1 MGYRFR
7 RIVSAATF
15 VRLAIS
21 IVLAMFIWGFIV
33 WETNPE
39 VTRDFPGVAV
49 TPENVPADMLIVG
62 GLPTVTVTLKG
73 PQDVM
78 RTVVANDVTASID
91 FSNVTS
97 PGIDEYDV
105 EVQTPSGIR
114 RVIVE
119 PSTIEVELD
128 LIVSRTFP
136 ITLREEQPRPAS
148 VSSIDTSTRIV
159 SVQGPQA
166 LVDQVEAIELVVDL
180 DDRRESF
187 TEAVPLIPV
196 SETGNRV
203 DGVVVS
209 PSEVEFSTTFESTV
223 KDVPVTVIC
232 ACVVDDQLEQIV
244 LNNATAIPS
253 TVRLSG
259 PSSALETVSE
269 ARTVAVDISELS
281 ESGWILDVE
290 IDSRT
295 IPETVNYSDQTVD
308 VWVHIN
314 PERIEVPDV
323 PIKVLG
329 LEPGLEA
336 ELSTD
341 TVTVIV
347 TGREGDVGAPEE
359 MALSAVVDLSE
370 REPGSYSVEV
380 AVVVPPDI
388 TYDQVFPRTVD
399 VVIRPLSTSANRL
412 RDLDAT
418 PTEGIR

>member
-39 VTRDFPGVAV
+39 VTREFAAVAV

-62 GLPTVTVTLKG
+62 SVPTVTVTLKG
-73 PQDVM
+73 PQDIM
-78 RTVVANDVTASID
+78 RTVVASDVTASID
-91 FSNVTS
+91 FSDVTS
-97 PGIDEYDV
+97 PGIDDYDV
-105 EVQTPSGIR
+105 EAQTPSGVR
-114 RVIVE
+114 EVIIE

-128 LIVSRTFP
+128 LIVTRTFP
-136 ITLREEQPRPAS
+136 TTLREDSPRPAS
-148 VSSIDTSTRIV
+148 VSAIDASTQIA

-166 LVDQVEAIELVVDL
+166 LVDQVDAVELVIDL
-180 DDRRESF
+180 GDQRESF
-187 TEAVPLIPV
+187 TEEVPLVPV

-209 PSEVEFSTTFESTV
+209 PSEVEFSVTFESTV
-223 KDVPVTVIC
+223 KDVPVTVVC
-232 ACVVDDQLEQIV
+232 ACIVDDQLEQIV
-244 LNNATAIPS
+244 LNNAAAIPS
-253 TVRLSG
+253 TIQISG
-259 PSSALETVSE
+259 PSSALESVSE
-269 ARTVAVDISELS
+269 ARTVAIDISELD

-290 IDSRT
+290 IDSRA

-308 VWVHIN
+308 VWVQVN
-314 PERIEVPDV
+314 PERVEISDI

-336 ELSTD
+336 ELSAD
-341 TVTVIV
+341 SVTIIV
-347 TGREGDVGAPEE
+347 TNSDEDFEE
-359 MALSAVVDLSE
+359 PGSLDLSAVVDLTDLST
-370 REPGSYSVEV
+370 GSYTVDV
-380 AVVVPPDI
+380 AVVVPPDV

-399 VVIRPLSTSANRL
+399 VVLQPSSTSANRL
-412 RDLDAT
+412 REIDNA
-418 PTEGIR
+418 PTSGIR

>member
-33 WETNPE
+33 WETNPD
-39 VTRDFPGVAV
+39 VTREFSGVAV
-49 TPENVPADMLIVG
+49 TPENIPSDMLIVG
-62 GLPTVTVTLKG
+62 SLPTVTVTLKG

-78 RTVVANDVTASID
+78 RTIVAGDVTASID
-91 FSNVTS
+91 FSDATS

-105 EVQTPSGIR
+105 EVQTPPGIR
-114 RVIVE
+114 EVIVE

-128 LIVSRTFP
+128 LIVTRTFP
-136 ITLREEQPRPAS
+136 TTIREDEPRPAS
-148 VSSIDTSTRIV
+148 VSSIDASTQIA

-166 LVDQVEAIELVVDL
+166 LVDQVEAVELVIDVG
-180 DDRRESF
+180 DRRESF
-187 TEAVPLIPV
+187 SEAVPLVPV
-196 SETGNRV
+196 SENGNPV

-209 PSEVEFSTTFESTV
+209 PAEVEFSVTFESTV
-223 KDVPVTVIC
+223 KDVPVTVVC
-232 ACVVDDQLEQIV
+232 ACIVDDQLEQTV

-253 TVRLSG
+253 TIQLSG

-308 VWVHIN
+308 VWVQVN
-314 PERIEVPDV
+314 PERIEIPDV
-323 PIKVLG
+323 AIKVLG
-329 LEPGLEA
+329 LGPGLEA

-341 TVTVIV
+341 SVTVII
-347 TGREGDVGAPEE
+347 TGSDEDFEASESMG
-359 MALSAVVDLSE
+359 LSAVVDLTDLE
-370 REPGSYSVEV
+370 AGSYTVEV

-388 TYDQVFPRTVD
+388 AYDQVFPRTVN
-399 VVIRPLSTSANRL
+399 VVLTQSSTSANRL
-412 RDLDAT
+412 RNIDNE
-418 PTEGIR
+418 PTSGIR